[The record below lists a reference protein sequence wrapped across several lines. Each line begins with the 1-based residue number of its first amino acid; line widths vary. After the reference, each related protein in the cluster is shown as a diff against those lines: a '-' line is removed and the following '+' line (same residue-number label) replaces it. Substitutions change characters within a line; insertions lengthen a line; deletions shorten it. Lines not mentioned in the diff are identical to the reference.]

1 MHFLLIC
8 VALFYKALDFNFT
21 MFSGVQAKRKSFIL
35 YVILTCFTVNHSM
48 SQNINHTIPNSIAK
62 EVSKAL
68 SYYPELS
75 DVSIIFKF
83 KKNIKKSTMQAQPL
97 FGSFFKSRKHR
108 SYVVRISEKIKIA
121 NREFKTEDIPEDVM
135 VGWIGHELGHIMDY
149 QNMSNSQLMWFG
161 INYLLSDKHIVEAE
175 RAADTFAVSHGM
187 ADYIVATKNFILNH
201 ADIEETYKLRIKK
214 YYLSPEE
221 IMEMVEEAKER
232 EEEVAEHE
240 AS

>member
-1 MHFLLIC
+1 
-8 VALFYKALDFNFT
+8 
-21 MFSGVQAKRKSFIL
+21 
-35 YVILTCFTVNHSM
+35 M
-48 SQNINHTIPNSIAK
+48 SQNLKHTIPNSIAK

-68 SYYPELS
+68 SFYPELS
-75 DVSIIFKF
+75 DVAITFKF
-83 KKNIKKSTMQAQPL
+83 KKNIKKSTMQAQPV
-97 FGSFFKSRKHR
+97 FGSFFKSRKNR
-108 SYVVRISEKIKIA
+108 SYLVRISERIKIA
-121 NREFKTEDIPEDVM
+121 DREFKTEDIPEDVM

-161 INYLLSDKHIVEAE
+161 VNYLLSDKHIVEAE

-201 ADIEETYKLRIKK
+201 ADIDNTYKLRIKK

-221 IMEMVEEAKER
+221 IMEMVEEKTKEK
-232 EEEVAEHE
+232 EETEQE